1 MRSIPVFDRPAREVA
16 EMIVCVCRAVSDRE
30 IRSSVAEG
38 ARTVAQ
44 LRAEL
49 GVTSCCGKCAPRVR
63 ELIDE
68 HAVNDA
74 AASTALG
81 CACAAA

>member
-1 MRSIPVFDRPAREVA
+1 
-16 EMIVCVCRAVSDRE
+16 MIVCVCRAVSDRE
-30 IRSSVAEG
+30 IRSSVRDG

-49 GVTSCCGKCAPRVR
+49 GVASCCGKCGPRVR

-68 HAVNDA
+68 HGTNDA
-74 AASTALG
+74 DGTMAMG